1 VQWWWTSALGHW
13 LAGWIFMLGPS
24 NLPTCGSISSLW
36 RHAPGGLGSGIAVL
50 ESASWHVGVGLSD
63 CRTAGNI
70 LYVPPG
76 NFDDIC
82 MSPLGNVTPGNESSA
97 LPAAVFWV
105 ESVSLL
111 CVHNLVSHCCCYVCS
126 VSLCWSLCQVGLIY
140 WLALRIGCWHHWWTV
155 LFARYGLE
163 CVPCMP
169 MPGFGGGRLH
179 RKLRMSVCGTLACT
193 QEACCG
199 WVLHR

>member
-1 VQWWWTSALGHW
+1 VQWRTSALGHW
-13 LAGWIFMLGPS
+13 LACWIFTLGPS

-50 ESASWHVGVGLSD
+50 ESASWHVGVSLSD

-82 MSPLGNVTPGNESSA
+82 MSPLGNVTLGNESSA

-111 CVHNLVSHCCCYVCS
+111 CVHNLVWHCCCYVCS
-126 VSLCWSLCQVGLIY
+126 VSLCWSLCQVDLIY
-140 WLALRIGCWHHWWTV
+140 WLALSCVPPVGRVAGVGCSV
-155 LFARYGLE
+155 VKQAGCRESSEARGDGATGYGL
-163 CVPCMP
+163 CWSAAAAAASC
-169 MPGFGGGRLH
+169 RQSRCNL
-179 RKLRMSVCGTLACT
+179 VC
-193 QEACCG
+193 
-199 WVLHR
+199 

>member
-1 VQWWWTSALGHW
+1 MAQT
-13 LAGWIFMLGPS
+13 
-24 NLPTCGSISSLW
+24 TSLW

-105 ESVSLL
+105 ASVSLL
-111 CVHNLVSHCCCYVCS
+111 VTPLCRTAVVMSALS
-126 VSLCWSLCQVGLIY
+126 VSVG
-140 WLALRIGCWHHWWTV
+140 
-155 LFARYGLE
+155 
-163 CVPCMP
+163 P
-169 MPGFGGGRLH
+169 
-179 RKLRMSVCGTLACT
+179 
-193 QEACCG
+193 
-199 WVLHR
+199 